1 MPASPIDL
9 ERALS
14 ETRTGDLWVFR
25 GHTFAD
31 RAIRVTTN
39 SPVNHVGMAVVID
52 DLPPLMWHAELG
64 KSLTDMWTGTHQ
76 RGAQLHDLRDAV
88 SNWANRYGQKAWM
101 RQLDHPVDATM
112 EDAVL
117 RTIAL
122 LDGTPFP
129 STTQMATR
137 WVQGRLPRLP
147 HIPHVPLLRRA
158 PADADLETAY
168 CAEIVAVT
176 YEAMGLLRPGRRPSW
191 FDPGS
196 FWSGDDLPLAGGAR
210 LGQEIGVTVPA
221 PPVVVRDVIADH
233 RRRSA

>member
-1 MPASPIDL
+1 MPAEPIDL
-9 ERALS
+9 ERALD

-25 GHTFAD
+25 GNTFAD
-31 RAIRVTTN
+31 RAIQVTTN
-39 SPVNHVGMAVVID
+39 SPVNHVGMSVVID

-64 KSLTDMWTGTHQ
+64 KSLPDMWTGTHQ
-76 RGAQLHDLRDAV
+76 RGAQLHDLHDAV
-88 SNWANRYGQKAWM
+88 TNWANRYGQRAWM
-101 RQLDHPVDATM
+101 RQLDHPVDARM

-137 WVQGRLPRLP
+137 WVRGRLPQ
-147 HIPHVPLLRRA
+147 IPLLRRG
-158 PADADLETAY
+158 PAEADLETAY

-176 YEAMGLLRPGRRPSW
+176 YEAMGLLRAGRRPSW

-196 FWSGDDLPLAGGAR
+196 FWSGDDLPLPGGAH
-210 LGQEIGVTVPA
+210 LGKEIAVTVPA
-221 PPVVVRDVIADH
+221 PPVVVRDVIVDS
-233 RRRSA
+233 RRLSA